1 VPRVEQLRFLKEV
14 VIVAE
19 LAEVEARI
27 RVLEEEFRKLR
38 DVEAIK
44 KVKYRYW
51 RYLDTKS
58 LDELVDCFTED
69 AVADYGPDIKLPN
82 RNAIV
87 AFLKGAMPRFTGVHH
102 GHNPQIELT
111 SDTTAKGTWA
121 LYNYMIDNEANR
133 GLRIGGFYYDEY
145 VKEKGEWKISS
156 TTEID
161 VFRDIWDRD
170 S

>member
-1 VPRVEQLRFLKEV
+1 VPGAEQLRFLKEV

-58 LDELVDCFTED
+58 LD
-69 AVADYGPDIKLPN
+69 
-82 RNAIV
+82 
-87 AFLKGAMPRFTGVHH
+87 
-102 GHNPQIELT
+102 
-111 SDTTAKGTWA
+111 
-121 LYNYMIDNEANR
+121 
-133 GLRIGGFYYDEY
+133 
-145 VKEKGEWKISS
+145 
-156 TTEID
+156 
-161 VFRDIWDRD
+161 
-170 S
+170 